1 MNPLQSFIAWF
12 MAKRR
17 ARIAA
22 REEHRRAVII
32 QQIAD
37 RRRHH
42 REFKPLYG
50 DLKRATHAALAAEV
64 GASDPAAL
72 AGRG

>member
-1 MNPLQSFIAWF
+1 MNPLAPFIAWL
-12 MAKRR
+12 MARRR

-37 RRRHH
+37 RRKAH

-50 DLKRATHAALAAEV
+50 ELRRATNAALAAEI
-64 GASDPAAL
+64 
-72 AGRG
+72 GR